1 MLEHTSGA
9 IVSSLKSGNI
19 VSIQGFGNFEP
30 REKQEREIVNPTTK
44 EVIKVPAKV
53 SINFKADAT
62 VSSRDLYATYQQW
75 CEDNATHALSQKALT
90 SFLRQS
96 EHKYNL
102 EYTNKVSIGS
112 GRLARGFWGI
122 ELIPRPWP

>member
-1 MLEHTSGA
+1 MENAVNEGNNILEFMNSEGY
-9 IVSSLKSGNI
+9 
-19 VSIQGFGNFEP
+19 F
-30 REKQEREIVNPTTK
+30 R
-44 EVIKVPAKV
+44 
-53 SINFKADAT
+53 FKADAT

-102 EYTNKVSIGS
+102 EYTNKVNIGG